1 MAASPLIAGFAWLP
15 AGPDRAH
22 GSEPVAAPAGIE
34 PAPQVLCGI
43 DVLQR
48 AGFQPLAGKRV
59 GLITNQTGV
68 NRAGITTA
76 RLLHEA
82 ANVQLVAL
90 FSPEHG
96 LEGKLDI
103 ARIDDSRDSHTGLT
117 VYSLYGQTR
126 KPTREMLRGLDTL
139 VFDIQDIGTRFYT
152 YISTMGHAMEAAAE
166 AGVAF
171 VVLDRPNPINGVD
184 MAGPI
189 LDEGRESFVA
199 FHSLP
204 IRHGM
209 TAGELAQLFRHERK
223 WNLELTVIPVEGWR
237 RTDFFDQTGLLWVN
251 PSPNMR
257 SLTQALLYPGIGL
270 LEMTNVSVGRGTDTP
285 FEVIGAP
292 WLDGIALAGRLRA
305 ARLPGVGFVPVRFTP
320 DASKHEGELCGGV
333 CILITDRGRFQPLTT
348 GLEIARQLR
357 LLHADEWEVTPY
369 DRLLVSR
376 GTWEAVRDGLPVADI
391 EARHARGLEL
401 FAARRA
407 PWLLYR

>member
-1 MAASPLIAGFAWLP
+1 
-15 AGPDRAH
+15 
-22 GSEPVAAPAGIE
+22 
-34 PAPQVLCGI
+34 
-43 DVLQR
+43 
-48 AGFQPLAGKRV
+48 
-59 GLITNQTGV
+59 
-68 NRAGITTA
+68 
-76 RLLHEA
+76 
-82 ANVQLVAL
+82 
-90 FSPEHG
+90 
-96 LEGKLDI
+96 
-103 ARIDDSRDSHTGLT
+103 
-117 VYSLYGQTR
+117 
-126 KPTREMLRGLDTL
+126 
-139 VFDIQDIGTRFYT
+139 
-152 YISTMGHAMEAAAE
+152 
-166 AGVAF
+166 
-171 VVLDRPNPINGVD
+171 
-184 MAGPI
+184 
-189 LDEGRESFVA
+189 
-199 FHSLP
+199 
-204 IRHGM
+204 
-209 TAGELAQLFRHERK
+209 
-223 WNLELTVIPVEGWR
+223 
-237 RTDFFDQTGLLWVN
+237 
-251 PSPNMR
+251 
-257 SLTQALLYPGIGL
+257 